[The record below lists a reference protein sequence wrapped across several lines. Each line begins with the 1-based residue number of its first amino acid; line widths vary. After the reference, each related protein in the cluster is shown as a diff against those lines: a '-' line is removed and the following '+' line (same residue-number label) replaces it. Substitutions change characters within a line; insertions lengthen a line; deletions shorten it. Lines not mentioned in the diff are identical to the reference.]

1 MSAEAA
7 GADGDAVVDPG
18 AGWSQL
24 ALGPSVAGVPLWEIV
39 IVLGL
44 AAGILVVALWGRPQG
59 HAAQAAQSEDAAAAV
74 VDEMHAVDRALS
86 THANGVLTLSAVAAG
101 AFATVIQTNLGPG
114 TPLIF
119 ATAVALLTGCTIAG
133 VGFAM
138 VGEVTGVA
146 ALPAAQRPAVVQR
159 SLRRVHRRTQCV
171 RAATWCL
178 FPIVLLVVICIA
190 VVRR

>member
-1 MSAEAA
+1 LSDDIAA
-7 GADGDAVVDPG
+7 TTWAAH
-18 AGWSQL
+18 
-24 ALGPSVAGVPLWEIV
+24 GPSVDGVPLWEIV

-44 AAGILVVALWGRPQG
+44 AAGVIAVALRRRPQNR
-59 HAAQAAQSEDAAAAV
+59 AAELAGSDEAAIAV
-74 VDEMHAVDRALS
+74 VDELHAVDRALS

-101 AFATVIQTNLGPG
+101 AFATVIQTNGGPG

-119 ATAVALLTGCTIAG
+119 ATAIALLTGCTIAG

-146 ALPAAQRPAVVQR
+146 ALPAARRSAAVER
-159 SLRRVHRRTQCV
+159 NLRRVHRRAQCV